1 MCRAVGRAGGGRYQA
16 VGAVVGLV
24 GAVIRPVGAGSVDQ
38 GPFGLAGGEPAA
50 GEPAGAAV
58 GFGVSEGAF
67 DQPSPLPVGVAVVG
81 VGESGLHAMAGSG
94 GVCGGVGQ
102 RRGRVPDLVGLVA
115 GRDQQQ
121 GAVKGPAG
129 IPSKCGDFHYEEMTW
144 QIHEGSMTRSLGPV
158 L

>member
-1 MCRAVGRAGGGRYQA
+1 M
-16 VGAVVGLV
+16 
-24 GAVIRPVGAGSVDQ
+24 GAVIRPVGAGSVDLGDVPGEVDQ

-121 GAVKGPAG
+121 GAVKG
-129 IPSKCGDFHYEEMTW
+129 
-144 QIHEGSMTRSLGPV
+144 V
-158 L
+158 LDETVGGGVEYFV